1 MIRKNEQP
9 MINTAMLER
18 TQTMVTLAV
27 SVALAMV
34 ASRVQVLVALKTFS
48 NPSLVGA
55 AAVMQIRMHQD
66 KVQIYSIWLI

>member
-1 MIRKNEQP
+1 
-9 MINTAMLER
+9 
-18 TQTMVTLAV
+18 
-27 SVALAMV
+27 VALAMV